1 MRDFVIK
8 YVLKPNGYEHLEARD
23 GLEGLEQI
31 ETKSPDLVLLDLQM
45 PRLDGLGL
53 LRRLRE
59 NEINIPVVLM
69 TFYGSE
75 EIAIEV
81 FRLGVR
87 DYVIK
92 PFTEDEMLGAI
103 ERALVIT
110 RLRRERE
117 DLTDRLASASREFQ
131 RRVRDLQGLA
141 RVGKMIASLPDT
153 NTLIARIVEAAA
165 FLAGAER
172 ASLVFLDTDGT
183 TLIHRA
189 LRAVQGVTMLNEPI
203 EDALVWRAVR
213 AGQAVAGQPEI
224 DPVDNARKVD

>member
-92 PFTEDEMLGAI
+92 PFTEDELLAAV
-103 ERALVIT
+103 ERGLVET
-110 RLRRERE
+110 RLRR
-117 DLTDRLASASREFQ
+117 Q
-131 RRVRDLQGLA
+131 RDILR
-141 RVGKMIASLPDT
+141 RVGKYMARLPEVDALLLYVLEAEAELTGVPQGAILLIGESGQGLVARATMIKGKAIITSQPVQ
-153 NTLIARIVEAAA
+153 NA
-165 FLAGAER
+165 LAWQ
-172 ASLVFLDTDGT
+172 
-183 TLIHRA
+183 
-189 LRAVQGVTMLNEPI
+189 AVQTARP
-203 EDALVWRAVR
+203 
-213 AGQAVAGQPEI
+213 VAGQSQTDSATGHTVI
-224 DPVDNARKVD
+224 PVFVPMI